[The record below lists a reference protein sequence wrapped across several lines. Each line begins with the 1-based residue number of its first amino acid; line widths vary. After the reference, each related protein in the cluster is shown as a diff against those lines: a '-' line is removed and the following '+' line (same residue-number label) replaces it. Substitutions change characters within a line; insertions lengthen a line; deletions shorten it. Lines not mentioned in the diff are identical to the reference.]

1 MLTYLHDAHPLA
13 QWLETRNL
21 ARQYDF
27 MNTTFLLWAMHGE
40 PDITAEFICDLNFYA
55 AHHLSPYPG
64 KFRGDGNTYNVMIT
78 GTDHE
83 PPPHEEVSQL
93 MQDFVARVVALNQ
106 TEAPSYVA
114 AYVLWRLNWIHPFA
128 QGNGRTARATSYF
141 ILCQRYKKWFP
152 GTPVLELIRRDR
164 DEYCQLLAAAD
175 KTVDDQGMADLVPIQ
190 QFLERLLIEQIQS
203 VMNGSPTK

>member
-1 MLTYLHDAHPLA
+1 MIEHIPFTTSMVPSASESPMKSGNKGAGNGACEIFLA
-13 QWLETRNL
+13 EIFVE
-21 ARQYDF
+21 Y
-27 MNTTFLLWAMHGE
+27 
-40 PDITAEFICDLNFYA
+40 DLNFYA

-78 GTDHE
+78 GTDHA

-93 MQDFVARVVALNQ
+93 MQDFVARAVALNQ
-106 TEAPSYVA
+106 TAAPSYVA

-164 DEYCQLLAAAD
+164 DEYCSLLAAAD
-175 KTVDDQGMADLVPIQ
+175 KTVDDQGMANLVPIQ
-190 QFLERLLIEQIQS
+190 QFLERLLIEQIES
-203 VMNGSPTK
+203 VMTGTQAK